1 MASKTKVTPQK
12 EVVDC
17 AGLTACACGTRLV
30 HWVRVAHSMYCL
42 IFGAFQSSTFLVA
55 LFGNNGSDVFHYWNL
70 IAILT
75 SEDAVVGDKFVRIGR
90 QIVHS
95 RDVS

>member
-1 MASKTKVTPQK
+1 VGGNRSVSRVLEISLVADGSRNGRNPDLS
-12 EVVDC
+12 VV
-17 AGLTACACGTRLV
+17 ALYWL
-30 HWVRVAHSMYCL
+30 M
-42 IFGAFQSSTFLVA
+42 FGAFLRFIFLVA

-70 IAILT
+70 IPILT

-95 RDVS
+95 RDAS